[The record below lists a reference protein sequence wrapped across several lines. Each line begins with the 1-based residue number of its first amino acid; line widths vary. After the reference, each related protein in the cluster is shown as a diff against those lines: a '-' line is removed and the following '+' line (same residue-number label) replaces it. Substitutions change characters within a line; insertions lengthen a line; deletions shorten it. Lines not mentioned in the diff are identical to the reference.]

1 MRLRRYKLSV
11 GFRLVLKVLQY
22 LKFALNVVIYYN
34 ILKSVTAYGSQW
46 CRLKLVDGI
55 VDVDSI

>member
-34 ILKSVTAYGSQW
+34 ILKSVTAYWIQLW
-46 CRLKLVDGI
+46 RLKLVDGI

>member
-34 ILKSVTAYGSQW
+34 ILKSVTAY
-46 CRLKLVDGI
+46 
-55 VDVDSI
+55 